1 MRPRWSVLVVAVAL
15 SVTLKFD
22 AQQVEQ
28 ARFHHVHL
36 NTEDPQ
42 RSRQFYQRVFGAMP
56 VQFADR
62 TDALFTGRGFIL
74 LTEVDSPQRIWS
86 ARSCATSG
94 RPVSMGRVNTS
105 GGCHRGL
112 RCTRR

>member
-74 LTEVDSPQRIWS
+74 LTEVDSPPKDMERTVVRHI
-86 ARSCATSG
+86 G
-94 RPVSMGRVNTS
+94 
-105 GGCHRGL
+105 
-112 RCTRR
+112 

>member
-1 MRPRWSVLVVAVAL
+1 MLCQRARRYTPRETMLVNSGGSGGAIGDPEVRGATGRAG
-15 SVTLKFD
+15 SFY
-22 AQQVEQ
+22 
-28 ARFHHVHL
+28 HVHL

-74 LTEVDSPQRIWS
+74 LSEVDSPPKDMERTVVRHIGWAGIDGPS
-86 ARSCATSG
+86 
-94 RPVSMGRVNTS
+94 
-105 GGCHRGL
+105 
-112 RCTRR
+112 